1 MTTMRR
7 TPRSRPRRRRNI
19 STLCLLSLAT
29 TCLIYTNELPRP
41 YLFAAASITQRLTS
55 KYASQSQSNSNNN
68 ALVAAT
74 TSSSQRQLDQYA
86 ADDAYVNEGAN
97 YDDDAV
103 NEAMAAREEG
113 VGDDGYLDMA
123 DVDFEEVSIMPVSCV
138 NYHNGH
144 MIKFQFFEK
153 SSSLN
158 CHFKNLGTF
167 VVSISHYMRAY
178 FNYQALM
185 YAEDFGLPGDVG
197 FLNCVMLKETAN
209 DEYPLYAKIGCQ
221 HRDTYTSTK
230 LQVIVYRDKQCS
242 RSYSDDEMKSDGYEI
257 NGYFLSNKVS
267 FRPPFYSC
275 QGCNPE
281 EISESFSKRYSAWYD
296 DDYISE
302 TGQKQTYED
311 DAEEEVEGEND
322 ADDAAAD
329 DANAYDDAAAAAQT
343 DDGSYYQQND
353 DTYNYAAA
361 YDDANNNDDAADDA
375 AAYDDAAADD
385 GNNHYVNTDDA
396 VYYNYAQHDDDF
408 YAMDDDNRR
417 GLRELEHLDASHSLT
432 ARATIKDYESDFQQE
447 MALIHRQLEENANED
462 GNADD
467 ATADAAAWNM
477 CQRVHKYGMWCDG
490 DCQALDTFRVD
501 EWSRSDVFLLV
512 IMCVFMG
519 AMMLLVFAKRV
530 KAYERAA
537 MWGDEP
543 GAPNPGLPPCAMLML
558 FAIVFTI
565 IVVLAALK
573 FVNETLVFAVVT
585 CILLFIYMLKLT
597 LFESRKQVFLPAR
610 STRNHSLK
618 EPFY

>member
-1 MTTMRR
+1 MTTP
-7 TPRSRPRRRRNI
+7 TPTTLRPRQRLRRRR
-19 STLCLLSLAT
+19 SGSGSVVKSMTLATVTGWCLLALA
-29 TCLIYTNELPRP
+29 
-41 YLFAAASITQRLTS
+41 AQSASASITHRF
-55 KYASQSQSNSNNN
+55 ASSLSQSNTANN
-68 ALVAAT
+68 ALAPSAT
-74 TSSSQRQLDQYA
+74 TARKLDQYA
-86 ADDAYVNEGAN
+86 ADDYYINEGAAAN

-103 NEAMAAREEG
+103 NQAMAERDLDDAG
-113 VGDDGYLDMA
+113 AGDDGYLNMA
-123 DVDFEEVSIMPVSCV
+123 KVDFDEVSIMPVSCV

-167 VVSISHYMRAY
+167 VVSIAHYMRAY
-178 FNYQALM
+178 FNYQALTHGN
-185 YAEDFGLPGDVG
+185 DFMLPGDVG

-209 DEYPLYAKIGCQ
+209 FENPLYAKIGCQ

-230 LQVIVYRDKQCS
+230 LQLVVYQDKQCS
-242 RSYSDDEMKSDGYEI
+242 KPYDDDEMKGDGYDI

-275 QGCNPE
+275 QGCQPE
-281 EISESFSKRYSAWYD
+281 EISNTFTKQYSAWYD

-302 TGQKQTYED
+302 HSERQQYNDNEED
-311 DAEEEVEGEND
+311 ENNNNNNGNN
-322 ADDAAAD
+322 D
-329 DANAYDDAAAAAQT
+329 DANAAYYDDASAAAQT

-353 DTYNYAAA
+353 DTYNYGGNNDDAAGDDYA
-361 YDDANNNDDAADDA
+361 ADDGANNNNHYVNNDDGVYYNYKAHDDDFYGLDDYYRRGLREVSVASNRKVMDASHSAREAKKEYEADFQQEMGHIRRQLEEEANDDANNN
-375 AAYDDAAADD
+375 
-385 GNNHYVNTDDA
+385 V
-396 VYYNYAQHDDDF
+396 
-408 YAMDDDNRR
+408 
-417 GLRELEHLDASHSLT
+417 AS
-432 ARATIKDYESDFQQE
+432 
-447 MALIHRQLEENANED
+447 
-462 GNADD
+462 
-467 ATADAAAWNM
+467 WNM
-477 CQRVHKYGMWCDG
+477 CQRVHKYGMWCDS

>member
-1 MTTMRR
+1 M
-7 TPRSRPRRRRNI
+7 PRSRRPRPRYHHRI
-19 STLCLLSLAT
+19 IASSLCLLSLAT
-29 TCLIYTNELPRP
+29 FSGLAN
-41 YLFAAASITQRLTS
+41 ASITQRIAS
-55 KYASQSQSNSNNN
+55 SFSQSRPSSSNSLSL
-68 ALVAAT
+68 ATAT
-74 TSSSQRQLDQYA
+74 TTRELEDAQY
-86 ADDAYVNEGAN
+86 DDAAMAN

-103 NEAMAAREEG
+103 NAAMAERDEG
-113 VGDDGYLDMA
+113 AGDDGYLNME
-123 DVDFEEVSIMPVSCV
+123 DVDFGEVSIMPVSCV

-167 VVSISHYMRAY
+167 VVSIAHYMRAY
-178 FNYQALM
+178 FNYQALN
-185 YAEDFGLPGDVG
+185 YGEDFSLPGDVG

-230 LQVIVYRDKQCS
+230 LQLIVYSDKQCS
-242 RSYSDDEMKSDGYEI
+242 QVYSDEEMRGDGYDV
-257 NGYFLSNKVS
+257 NGYYLSNKVS

-281 EISESFSKRYSAWYD
+281 EVSVSFSKQYSAWYD
-296 DDYISE
+296 DDYISNQ
-302 TGQKQTYED
+302 GQKKQYDD
-311 DAEEEVEGEND
+311 DAQVEEEQND
-322 ADDAAAD
+322 DAAGDDDAAA
-329 DANAYDDAAAAAQT
+329 AYYDDASGNAAAQT

-353 DTYNYAAA
+353 DTYNYAAN
-361 YDDANNNDDAADDA
+361 YNDDGAN
-375 AAYDDAAADD
+375 AADD
-385 GNNHYVNTDDA
+385 GNGHYVNNDDA
-396 VYYNYAQHDDDF
+396 VYYNYKAHDDDF
-408 YAMDDDNRR
+408 YGFDDDRR
-417 GLRELEHLDASHSLT
+417 RALRKVEDMDASHSMT
-432 ARATIKDYESDFQQE
+432 AVETKKDYASDFQQE
-447 MALIHRQLEENANED
+447 MALIHRQLEDQANDD
-462 GNADD
+462 GDNI
-467 ATADAAAWNM
+467 AAWNM
-477 CQRVHKYGMWCDG
+477 CQRVHKYGMWCDA

-610 STRNHSLK
+610 STRNHALK

>member
-1 MTTMRR
+1 MTKTV
-7 TPRSRPRRRRNI
+7 PRESRPRPRPRRRRAA
-19 STLCLLSLAT
+19 SARGLLSLAA
-29 TCLIYTNELPRP
+29 CLALSRP
-41 YLFAAASITQRLTS
+41 PSAGASITHRF
-55 KYASQSQSNSNNN
+55 ASSHSQSNGNSLE
-68 ALVAAT
+68 AF
-74 TSSSQRQLDQYA
+74 SSAPQPRRRLDGQYY
-86 ADDAYVNEGAN
+86 ADDQYVNEGAAAN

-103 NEAMAAREEG
+103 NEAMAEREQG
-113 VGDDGYLDMA
+113 AGDDGFLNMDN
-123 DVDFEEVSIMPVSCV
+123 VDFGQVSIMPVSCV

-167 VVSISHYMRAY
+167 VVSIAHYMRAY
-178 FNYQALM
+178 FNYQALTHGN
-185 YAEDFGLPGDVG
+185 DFQLPGDVG

-230 LQVIVYRDKQCS
+230 LQLVVYSDKQCS
-242 RSYSDDEMKSDGYEI
+242 KVYGGDGEGKDSSGGYDI
-257 NGYFLSNKVS
+257 NGYYLSDKVS

-275 QGCNPE
+275 QGCSPE
-281 EISESFSKRYSAWYD
+281 EYSNTFSKRYSAWYD
-296 DDYISE
+296 DDYISNAGKRKE
-302 TGQKQTYED
+302 YQGGGGD
-311 DAEEEVEGEND
+311 DDQAGGG
-322 ADDAAAD
+322 DDDQAAA
-329 DANAYDDAAAAAQT
+329 NYYDDASNAYAQT

-361 YDDANNNDDAADDA
+361 YDDDGANNNDDAGGDD
-375 AAYDDAAADD
+375 AADD
-385 GNNHYVNTDDA
+385 GAGHYVNYDDA
-396 VYYNYAQHDDDF
+396 VYYNYKAHDDDF
-408 YAMDDDNRR
+408 YALDDDARR
-417 GLRELEHLDASHSLT
+417 GLREAARGRDASHSLT
-432 ARATIKDYESDFQQE
+432 AQEASRDYANDFQKE
-447 MALIHRQLEENANED
+447 MDQIRRQLEDEANDD
-462 GNADD
+462 GIDD
-467 ATADAAAWNM
+467 DVAKIAAWNM
-477 CQRVHKYGMWCDG
+477 CQRVHKYGMWCDA

-610 STRNHSLK
+610 STRNKALK